1 MPCAADIFPSGWVL
15 LQGLQTRQGGDY
27 DARLYYDLGDGF
39 SEDRFF
45 AIPASGKGVLN
56 ELLYL
61 PAGIKRVRFSPTGA
75 AGECESASLTFTK
88 IGLWERRWRM
98 ACRIVAM
105 LFLHPGR
112 KRKRINLTF
121 FRMLADLQGTYNSAG
136 KLRAHAAAPQYAGWL
151 AQFEAFAAR
160 DYNRIKKHMARM
172 SGQPKISLW
181 AFLPTNAA
189 KDLAAT
195 ITSVCAQLYPHWTL
209 CLAAPVDCDPAAR
222 EALAGFVQDDARIRV
237 ESFDGRQGATVTTT
251 PDCAENLLGE
261 YVGILE
267 PGDLLP
273 EHALYCIAA
282 EADKHPE
289 AKLLYSDEDWLD
301 ADGKRCAPNF
311 KPDWNPQLL
320 LSQNYLGGLTVF
332 RADLVGEAGGIP
344 RCVPGKDNAYDL
356 ALRAT
361 EAAEAEQ
368 IRHLPLV
375 LYHRR
380 ANPGAPLP
388 GQKPAPN
395 LLLEAGRQSL
405 AAHFERLG
413 IEGEIYPVPMAGGYR
428 VRYALPSQA
437 TLVSIII
444 PTRDGLG
451 LLHRCLESILGLTTY
466 PHYEIIVV
474 DNRSSDPETLAYLE
488 TLAQEHGMKIL
499 RFPQPF
505 NYSAINNFAVRQ
517 ARGTVV
523 CLLNNDTEIITP
535 EWLEEMLGLLSQKGV
550 GVVGAKLLYPNGTVQ
565 HGGDLIGVGGVAN
578 HAHAFLP
585 RDAPGYQ
592 GRALLA
598 QDVSAVT
605 GACLLVWKEVYEEL
619 GGLDENHLPVAFND
633 VDFCLRAREAGYR
646 IVWTPHAELYHHE
659 SVSRGRD
666 NHPGQARGA
675 RREAAYMRRRWK
687 QALEHD
693 PFYNPNLSRERPDF
707 SLSNAPMA
715 ERPWLT

>member
-1 MPCAADIFPSGWVL
+1 VTYTNDIFPSGWVL

-27 DARLYYDLGDGF
+27 EARLYYDLGDGF
-39 SEDRFF
+39 TDDRFF
-45 AIPASGKGVLN
+45 AIPASGKGVIN

-61 PAGIKRVRFSPTGA
+61 PAGIKRVRFSPLGA
-75 AGECESASLTFTK
+75 MEEFESAALTFAKVGT
-88 IGLWERRWRM
+88 WERRWRM
-98 ACRIVAM
+98 ACRIIAM

-121 FRMLADLQGTYNSAG
+121 FRMLIDLQGTYNNAG
-136 KLRAHAAAPQYAGWL
+136 KLRAHAAAPRYSIWL

-160 DYNRIKKHMARM
+160 DYQKIKKHLARM

-181 AFLPTNAA
+181 VSWSANAA
-189 KDLAAT
+189 TDLAAT
-195 ITSVCAQLYPHWTL
+195 IASVCAQLYPHWTL
-209 CLAAPVDCDPAAR
+209 CLAAPKECDPAAR
-222 EALAGFVQDDARIRV
+222 EALVGFVQNDARIRV
-237 ESFDGRQGATVTTT
+237 EFIDGRQGATVMTT
-251 PDCAENLLGE
+251 PDFAEKPQAE
-261 YVGILE
+261 YVGILGA
-267 PGDLLP
+267 GDLLP

-282 EADKHPE
+282 EMDKHPG

-301 ADGKRCAPNF
+301 AAGQRFAPNF

-332 RADLVGEAGGIP
+332 RADLVGEAGDLH
-344 RCVPGKDNAYDL
+344 RCLSGKDNMYDL
-356 ALRAT
+356 ALRAA
-361 EAAEAEQ
+361 EAAKPEQ

-380 ANPGAPLP
+380 ANPGEPMP
-388 GQKPAPN
+388 GQRSIPN
-395 LLLEAGRQSL
+395 MLLDAGRQSL
-405 AAHFERLG
+405 AAHFERMG
-413 IEGEIYPVPMAGGYR
+413 IEGKIYPVPMAGGYR
-428 VRYALPSQA
+428 IRYALPSQTA
-437 TLVSIII
+437 LVSIII

-451 LLHRCLESILGLTTY
+451 LLQRCLESILGLTTY
-466 PHYEIIVV
+466 PYYEIIVV
-474 DNRSSDPETLAYLE
+474 DNHSSDPETLAYLE
-488 TLAQEHGMKIL
+488 SLEQEHGMKIL

-505 NYSAINNFAVRQ
+505 NYSAINNFAVRR
-517 ARGTVV
+517 ARGTVL

-550 GVVGAKLLYPNGTVQ
+550 GVVGAKLLYPNGTIQ
-565 HGGDLIGVGGVAN
+565 HGGDLVGVGGVAN

-585 RDAPGYQ
+585 REDPGYQ

-605 GACLLVWKEVYEEL
+605 GACLLVWKEVYDEL
-619 GGLDENHLPVAFND
+619 GGLDEKHLPVAFSD
-633 VDFCLRAREAGYR
+633 VDFCLRVREAGYR

-659 SVSRGRD
+659 SVSRGKD
-666 NHPGQARGA
+666 NPGQASGT
-675 RREAAYMRRRWK
+675 RRAAAYMRRHWK

>member
-1 MPCAADIFPSGWVL
+1 MSCADDIFPSGWVL

-39 SEDRFF
+39 TEERFF
-45 AIPASGKGVLN
+45 EIPASGKGVIN

-61 PAGIKRVRFSPTGA
+61 PAGIKRVRFSPLGATG
-75 AGECESASLTFTK
+75 EFESAALTFAK
-88 IGLWERRWRM
+88 AGIWERKWRM
-98 ACRIVAM
+98 ACRIIAM

-121 FRMLADLQGTYNSAG
+121 FRMLVDLQGTYKNAG

-151 AQFEAFAAR
+151 AQFEALSAR
-160 DYNRIKKHMARM
+160 DHKKITAHMARM

-181 AFLPTNAA
+181 IFLPAIAA

-195 ITSVCAQLYPHWTL
+195 IASVCAQLYPHWTL
-209 CLAAPVDCDPAAR
+209 CLAAPKDCEPAAR
-222 EALAGFVQDDARIRV
+222 EALAGFVREDARIRV
-237 ESFDGRQGATVTTT
+237 EFLDTPQGATVMTT
-251 PDCAENLLGE
+251 PAFAENPPLE
-261 YVGILE
+261 YMGMLAS
-267 PGDLLP
+267 GDLLS

-282 EADKHPE
+282 EVDKHPE
-289 AKLLYSDEDWLD
+289 ATLLYSDEDWLD

-332 RADLVGEAGGIP
+332 RADLVGEAGGIA
-344 RCVPGKDNAYDL
+344 RCVAGTGAVYDL
-356 ALRAT
+356 ALRAA
-361 EAAEAEQ
+361 EAGKAEQ
-368 IRHLPLV
+368 IRHLPQV

-380 ANPGAPLP
+380 ANSETPLP
-388 GQKPAPN
+388 GQKPIPT

-405 AAHFERLG
+405 AAHFRRTG
-413 IEGEIYPVPMAGGYR
+413 IAGEIDPVPLAGGYR
-428 VRYALPSQA
+428 IRYALPSQPE
-437 TLVSIII
+437 LVSIII
-444 PTRDGLG
+444 PTRDGLR
-451 LLHRCLESILGLTTY
+451 LLQRCLESILGRTTY

-474 DNRSSDPETLAYLE
+474 DNQSSDPETLAYLE
-488 TLAQEHGMKIL
+488 TLPKNHGIQIL
-499 RFPQPF
+499 RFPHPF
-505 NYSAINNFAVRQ
+505 NYSAINNFAVQQ
-517 ARGTVV
+517 ARGTVL

-535 EWLEEMLGLLSQKGV
+535 EWLEEMVGLLSQKGV
-550 GVVGAKLLYPNGTVQ
+550 GVVGAKLLYPNGMVQ

-585 RDAPGYQ
+585 GDDPGYQ

-619 GGLDENHLPVAFND
+619 GGLNENHLPVSFND
-633 VDFCLRAREAGYR
+633 VDFCLRVREAGYR
-646 IVWTPHAELYHHE
+646 IVWTPHATLYHHE
-659 SVSRGRD
+659 SASRGKD
-666 NHPGQARGA
+666 KHPEHANGA
-675 RREAAYMRRRWK
+675 RREVAYVRKRWK

-707 SLSNAPMA
+707 SLSNAPLA
-715 ERPWLT
+715 EKPWQT